1 MNDSP
6 HLHELRES
14 LGQRFQLTQTATQ
27 AGGRELTFY
36 HPSSVDDLLDEEAF
50 NRDGRIPYWSEL
62 WPAARV
68 LADWLVRQSG
78 NRQRTLE
85 LGCGVGCGAIAATIA
100 GFDVTA
106 SDYYAEA
113 LDFVRLNALSNQ
125 VAAPQTM
132 LLDWRAWPTE
142 LAPFDVVI
150 AADVL
155 YEPQLGELVAAAI
168 DRALRPGGW
177 ALVTDPQ
184 RRHIDGF
191 LAACRTHAL
200 QVTRQ
205 ASQAVEHRGALVTT
219 DVYRI
224 DKRE

>member
-1 MNDSP
+1 MR
-6 HLHELRES
+6 ELLDKLS
-14 LGQRFQLTQTATQ
+14 QRFQLTQTATQ

-68 LADWLVRQSG
+68 LADLLVPMAG
-78 NRQRTLE
+78 NRQRLLE

-100 GFDVTA
+100 GFDITA

-113 LDFVRLNALSNQ
+113 LDFVRLNAGANH
-125 VAAPQTM
+125 VEPPQT
-132 LLDWRAWPTE
+132 LVLDWRAWPTE

-184 RRHIDGF
+184 RRHVDGF
-191 LAACRTHAL
+191 LAACGTHAL

-205 ASQAVEHRGALVTT
+205 ASQSVEHRGALVTV
-219 DVYRI
+219 DAYRI
-224 DKRE
+224 DKRG